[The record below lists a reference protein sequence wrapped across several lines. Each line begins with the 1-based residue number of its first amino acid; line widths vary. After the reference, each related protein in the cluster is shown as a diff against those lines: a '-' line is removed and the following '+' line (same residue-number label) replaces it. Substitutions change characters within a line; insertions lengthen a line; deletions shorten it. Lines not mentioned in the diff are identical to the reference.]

1 MSCSSSNSSSSK
13 SITTNNHSTAESM
26 GARRSS
32 SEGASRILW
41 CSGGGCGRW
50 LGPHPVTLPCGNS
63 VCGECAAQAM
73 RAASVASVAGRAGVT
88 QAGGCGEPGCAPSD
102 SSSVSN
108 PFNSFNS
115 VRPSPAESS
124 DSSTAST
131 TSAPPTS
138 ASTPTPTSS
147 EAPGTGDASTQE
159 SEASQFAVLP
169 QSAIEPPHV
178 FPCPSMKCQ
187 RGVHQTAPGMGL
199 GRLATDVVVA
209 TLLATTMSL
218 ADSGSPF
225 DPELFRGDV
234 ECALCCNVFVQPVS
248 CPCGHSFCRA
258 CVVSARS
265 KCKPQC
271 PVCRAAIPPISYF
284 LRRPQTAITAVF
296 AEWVS
301 NCSSPQP
308 QQQQQPQYTQPPA
321 TQPSRSPSSASISSP
336 TLAPQLPPK
345 VMLKPNQH
353 IIPIFLG
360 PKAVLPGVPCFMQF
374 FEQRYKDMI
383 AKIQEIN
390 KEGGRGW
397 RSSDSDSENNDCE
410 LGLMFGVCII
420 DDEAMARQN
429 AAARMPAVAAP
440 TSGSS
445 NPSTTTSTT
454 TAPSTGLKR
463 NHAGEQ
469 TRATSAPSSNAAAD
483 YTRLMNGGCEPVG
496 SAGAPLL
503 KSVLN
508 SSNSHLSPWVV
519 SSIRPGSSSV
529 YLEYGTALK
538 LRSICPIYE
547 EPEGPPPTTHTNES
561 SSGRAGAASS
571 SNSNRSTHSDDDEGN
586 DVEMDE
592 NEQPRGSESETELTA
607 TNEFQSQTQ
616 RRRRRRRSSPVVVKP
631 PAAVARYLVDG
642 IGSWRFK
649 VIERAIC
656 EGGLNIALVEYI
668 DDLDFEDEAPCT
680 LDLPETAG
688 EAEAAKSASLDE
700 DAETKTLSDICTV
713 VGCDCA
719 FSRSQSTHSNSGH
732 DSCRSSIDSGAP
744 IPSFPIPK
752 ATSGRKSVLS
762 SIMDYDPSYTCPMSE
777 FFKRTRL
784 SSFAKCVYSGVQM
797 FSCTKQPPFPFDL
810 TPPTSSSATHE
821 SSSAASIAHTAKQ
834 RLLSQTKQQERL
846 QRLYARIAKIVTQI
860 LHIVTTSNLV
870 RTNPNALT
878 HFKLIHGAVPTTP
891 TLLSFWLANLLN
903 VTERAKY
910 ELLRDD
916 VGGVV
921 GRFEFI
927 LAIVQKGR
935 RMVDAAVM
943 AEAYA
948 KATAAA
954 AARAEAE
961 SRVQTAGSEENE
973 NPDKMDVNEKK
984 EVEVQ
989 KENAGFDEM
998 ELQALKRV
1006 LRFMI

>member
-1 MSCSSSNSSSSK
+1 MSCSSSSSSK
-13 SITTNNHSTAESM
+13 SITTSNYTTLERM
-26 GARRSS
+26 GARRSNT
-32 SEGASRILW
+32 EGASRIL
-41 CSGGGCGRW
+41 C
-50 LGPHPVTLPCGNS
+50 
-63 VCGECAAQAM
+63 VCGECAVRAM
-73 RAASVASVAGRAGVT
+73 RAASVASVTGRAGVT
-88 QAGGCGEPGCAPSD
+88 QPGGCGEPGCTPSD
-102 SSSVSN
+102 SSTVSN
-108 PFNSFNS
+108 PFSPFDS
-115 VRPSPAESS
+115 VRLSPAESS
-124 DSSTAST
+124 NSSAATIT
-131 TSAPPTS
+131 TPSAPATS
-138 ASTPTPTSS
+138 ASTPAPMSS
-147 EAPGTGDASTQE
+147 EAAEAGAAASAQD

-169 QSAIEPPHV
+169 RSATEPPHV

-209 TLLATTMSL
+209 TLLATTLSL

-225 DPELFRGDV
+225 DPELFRADV

-271 PVCRAAIPPISYF
+271 PVCRAAIPPTSYF
-284 LRRPQTAITAVF
+284 LRRPQTAITALF

-301 NCSSPQP
+301 NCSSPQ
-308 QQQQQPQYTQPPA
+308 QQQQQQQRSQYTQPPA
-321 TQPSRSPSSASISSP
+321 TQSSSRSPSSASISSP
-336 TLAPQLPPK
+336 TLAPAAPQLPPK

-397 RSSDSDSENNDCE
+397 RSNSNGNNNNNISDSDSENNDCE

-429 AAARMPAVAAP
+429 AAARMPATAP
-440 TSGSS
+440 PASGSS
-445 NPSTTTSTT
+445 N
-454 TAPSTGLKR
+454 TATNGLKR

-469 TRATSAPSSNAAAD
+469 QTRTTPSAPSNAAAD

-496 SAGAPLL
+496 STGAPLL

-519 SSIRPGSSSV
+519 DSIRPGSSSV

-547 EPEGPPPTTHTNES
+547 EPAEGPIPPSATTNTNDGS
-561 SSGRAGAASS
+561 RSAGMSG
-571 SNSNRSTHSDDDEGN
+571 SNRSIHSDDDEG

-592 NEQPRGSESETELTA
+592 NEQPESETETP

-616 RRRRRRRSSPVVVKP
+616 RQRRRRRRSSPVPVKA

-668 DDLDFEDEAPCT
+668 EDLDFEDEAPCT

-688 EAEAAKSASLDE
+688 EEEAAAKSASMDE
-700 DAETKTLSDICTV
+700 DAETKTLSDISAMTAAARPLIQV
-713 VGCDCA
+713 HLFRTSLYPRPQVEEKA
-719 FSRSQSTHSNSGH
+719 YYPQLWTMTH
-732 DSCRSSIDSGAP
+732 P
-744 IPSFPIPK
+744 IPAPCLNSSNAPAFQVLPNAFIQ
-752 ATSGRKSVLS
+752 ASKS
-762 SIMDYDPSYTCPMSE
+762 
-777 FFKRTRL
+777 
-784 SSFAKCVYSGVQM
+784 
-797 FSCTKQPPFPFDL
+797 
-810 TPPTSSSATHE
+810 THE
-821 SSSAASIAHTAKQ
+821 SSASIAHTVKQ

-846 QRLYARIAKIVTQI
+846 HRLYARIAKIVTQI

-870 RTNPNALT
+870 RTNLNALT

-935 RMVDAAVM
+935 RMVDAAVT

-948 KATAAA
+948 KATVAANAAA
-954 AARAEAE
+954 QASAR
-961 SRVQTAGSEENE
+961 SEENQ
-973 NPDKMDVNEKK
+973 NPDKMNVTEQKDVQQ
-984 EVEVQ
+984 VQ
-989 KENAGFDEM
+989 KENGGFDEM